1 MKSSFSLKD
10 WLIAKR
16 KKLSHNP
23 VVKKVKL
30 FIDPNPNRYVNDQKK
45 K

>member
-16 KKLSHNP
+16 KRLSQNP
-23 VVKKVKL
+23 TVKKVKL
-30 FIDPNPNRYVNDQKK
+30 FIDPNSNRYVNDQKK